1 MNGIININKPIGITS
16 HDVVYR
22 LGSFANVYRKGDK
35 DGGYAYR
42 TR

>member
-22 LGSFANVYRKGDK
+22 LRKILNIFILVVAKLDFN
-35 DGGYAYR
+35 
-42 TR
+42 